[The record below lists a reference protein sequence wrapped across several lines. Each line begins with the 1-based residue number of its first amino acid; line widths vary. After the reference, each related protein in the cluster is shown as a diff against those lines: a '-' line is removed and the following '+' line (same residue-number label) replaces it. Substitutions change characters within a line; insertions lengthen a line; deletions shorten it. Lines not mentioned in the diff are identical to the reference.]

1 MGKQET
7 ENLNSTLNF
16 SASTMQQYDYLHL
29 AMFSGKGGVGKTTL
43 ACGFARRW
51 ARLFPDEQILLL
63 STDPAHS
70 LGDILRLEVEDTPKS
85 LPDLPN
91 LKVRAID
98 AQKLLQEFKTKYGSV
113 LELLV
118 ERGSFV
124 TGEDLKPVWDMSW
137 PGLDEIMGILEIQ
150 RLLREKVAER
160 IVVDMAPSGHSL
172 NLFRLKD
179 FLQVLLD
186 SLELFQEK
194 HRVISKSLT
203 GRYTPDAAD
212 NFLIEMKS
220 DLQAGK
226 RLLQDENFTACHAVA
241 IAEPMSLLE
250 TERFLASL
258 KALEI
263 PPGGIF
269 VNFIIPSTTNERD
282 RYSEQQQLLQKFL
295 LLCENQSKNQSVFII
310 PKQATEPLGGEALDN
325 LLAQV
330 QKLET
335 VEIAPPDPV
344 QWPEKVPPSFSDFIA
359 ENRQLLIVGGKGGV
373 GKTTVVAALGFALA
387 QRHPDKNIRLISI
400 DPAHSLGDAFGQK
413 LAHEP
418 QQITPNLSAQEVDS
432 QLVLDKFREDY
443 LWELAEMISGEK
455 NQDSSIKLAYSPEA
469 WRQIVSQAVPG
480 IDEMLSLITVIDL
493 LEHKQQDLIILDT
506 APTGH
511 LLRFLEMPTALA
523 EWLAWIF
530 KLWLKYQDVLGNVDL
545 MGRLRKLR
553 QQVMQAQKKLKDPN
567 HTEFI
572 GVFQAKEAIIAEQ
585 VRLNEYLK
593 SMQVHQRYAVHNCYN
608 PAEEVAAD
616 LFPEQTIIRLPVL
629 PRCVEPMQR
638 IQGAARLL
646 F

>member
-1 MGKQET
+1 
-7 ENLNSTLNF
+7 
-16 SASTMQQYDYLHL
+16 MQHYDSLHL

-43 ACGFARRW
+43 SCGFARRW
-51 ARLFPDEQILLL
+51 ARRFPDEQILLL

-70 LGDILRLEVEDTPKS
+70 LGDVLRLAVEDAPKP

-91 LKVRAID
+91 LSVRALD
-98 AQKLLQEFKTKYGSV
+98 AQKLLQEFKAKYGSV

-124 TGEDLKPVWDMSW
+124 EGEDLKPVWDMSW
-137 PGLDEIMGILEIQ
+137 PGLDELMGLLEIQ
-150 RLLREKVAER
+150 RLLGEKMADRV
-160 IVVDMAPSGHSL
+160 VVDMAPSGHSV

-194 HRVISKSLT
+194 HRVISKSFT
-203 GRYTPDAAD
+203 GRYTADAAD
-212 NFLIEMKS
+212 SFLLEMKS
-220 DLQAGK
+220 DLEAGK
-226 RLLQDENFTACHAVA
+226 RLLQDATFTACHAVA
-241 IAEPMSLLE
+241 IAEPMSWLE
-250 TERFLASL
+250 TERFLANL

-263 PPGGIF
+263 PQGGIF
-269 VNFIIPSTTNERD
+269 VNFIVPETEPDRD

-295 LLCENQSKNQSVFII
+295 LLRENQSENHSVFTV
-310 PKQATEPLGGEALDN
+310 PKQAAEPLGSEALDR
-325 LLAQV
+325 LLEQV

-335 VEIAPPDPV
+335 VAIAPPEPV
-344 QWPEKVPPSFSDFIA
+344 QWPEKVPPSFSDFLA
-359 ENRQLLIVGGKGGV
+359 ENRQLLLVGGKGGV
-373 GKTTVVAALGFALA
+373 GKTTVVAAIGSALS

-413 LAHEP
+413 LGHEP
-418 QQITPNLSAQEVDS
+418 QQITPNLSAQEIDA

-455 NQDSSIKLAYSPEA
+455 NQESAVQLAYGPEA
-469 WRQIVSQAVPG
+469 WRQIVAQALPG
-480 IDEMLSLITVIDL
+480 IDEMLSLIAVIDL

-511 LLRFLEMPTALA
+511 LLRFLEMPTALGD
-523 EWLAWIF
+523 WLAWIF
-530 KLWLKYQDVLGNVDL
+530 KLWLKYQNVLGNVDL

-572 GVFQAKEAIIAEQ
+572 GVFQTGDAIIAEQ
-585 VRLNEYLK
+585 ARLTESLK
-593 SMQVHQRYAVHNCYN
+593 SMQVQQRYAVHNRYK
-608 PAEEVAAD
+608 PGEEIAAD
-616 LFPEQTIIRLPVL
+616 LFPEQTIVRLPVL
-629 PRCVEPMQR
+629 PRSVEALER
-638 IQGAARLL
+638 IQGAAGLL